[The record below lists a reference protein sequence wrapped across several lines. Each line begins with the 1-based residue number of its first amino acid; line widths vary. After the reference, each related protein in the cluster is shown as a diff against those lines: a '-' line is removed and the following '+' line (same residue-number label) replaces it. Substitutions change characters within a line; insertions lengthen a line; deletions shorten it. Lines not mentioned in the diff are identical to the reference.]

1 MQTKVYE
8 LEGQVRRVAESK
20 KNEFQGE
27 IQRQKE
33 QINQIENFYKTQ
45 LEGAQSTCSQEK
57 VNTNT
62 THEFKLAKEMLQ
74 EG

>member
-8 LEGQVRRVAESK
+8 LEDQVRRVAES

-33 QINQIENFYKTQ
+33 KFNQIENSYKTQ
-45 LEGAQSTCSQEK
+45 LEEAQSICSQDK
-57 VNTNT
+57 VNNKTVIVQIVTENGT
-62 THEFKLAKEMLQ
+62 R
-74 EG
+74 G